1 MPEGFRVTRP
11 RSARTTSA
19 VVAAVGAALA
29 LAALPGLATTSASAA
44 VVVPAAARD
53 TGDGSQHIVSADEA
67 RRVGRPA
74 GLPSDAT
81 PAAAARAFATQQAG
95 ALGVRGE
102 LAARRSA
109 RTPSGTS
116 VVSFDQRFSGVPVI
130 GGQVVVE
137 VGADGTPKGALSET
151 LTTSVPDL
159 APGLS
164 AVEAST
170 TAVSAVARDLGLPVS
185 TLRASEPQLSIY
197 DPALLDAPGTEGTR
211 LVWQTEVRSTKRLDV
226 RQYVLVDA
234 RRGAIALSFSQIHH
248 ALDQDICDQGNV
260 RSAGLNYP
268 CADSVWQQGDGPSA
282 VADVNAAA
290 LNTQKTYEFYSTY
303 LGRDSIDGAGMTLVS
318 TVRYCPPGS
327 GSDAPPCPYEN
338 AFWDGSQMVYGDGFA
353 KADDVVAHELTHGVT
368 ERTSR
373 LFYFFQSGALNESLS
388 DIFGE
393 FVDQTDGV
401 GNDSY
406 AVKWKLGE
414 DLGVIIRDMKN
425 PRSTEQ
431 PDWTGSDLY
440 INGID
445 PTFGYLDDGG
455 GVHTNSGVGNKFA
468 FLITDGSA
476 DFRGYSIRGLGI
488 PKAAKIIYGAAQLLT
503 TASDYSAFA
512 AALKQS
518 CASLKGASVVT
529 ADDCN
534 QVTKAINATGL
545 TLSPVKAKERAVPLA
560 CASGYS
566 NIVTWTESFE
576 TKTSSWTR
584 TISGGLSAQSWYW
597 TTEKPYGQD
606 FTYATDGDANLW
618 GDEPGEPGLAT
629 FTMTSSIPIV
639 KSSYLTF
646 DHAFSFARVGGTAY
660 GKTLFLDGGRV
671 LYSKDD
677 GRTWYDAGPLMTS
690 NGYNGT
696 LYTSYSKAGVGSF
709 SSVNPLKGRSA
720 FVGASQGH
728 WRTKINLGASGGSK
742 IRLRFQI
749 GTDVSFPDYGWFI
762 DNLRVGH
769 CDKYTPR
776 LTVSTTASTVYGPR
790 FTWSATDDG
799 VIDRYIVRSRS
810 AAAGAALPAW
820 GAPAT
825 VSSATRSQTF
835 PASPGTVT
843 CLQVTAVDKAGR
855 SSAAVARCTS
865 NPLDDR
871 SLARTGTWADTASS
885 AAYLGTLSTS
895 SKAGSTL
902 GYNAVNGNGLALIVA
917 AKPGGGTIGV
927 YLGTKKVATVSTAAS
942 TAVSKRTVYVA
953 TGKMTGANVRL
964 KVESP
969 GTGVAVDGLTVTW

>member
-1 MPEGFRVTRP
+1 MTRRP
-11 RSARTTSA
+11 TRTTSA

-29 LAALPGLATTSASAA
+29 LAALPAVATSAASAA
-44 VVVPAAARD
+44 VVTPMAARD
-53 TGDGSQHIVSADEA
+53 TGDGTNHIVSADEA

-74 GLPSDAT
+74 GVAAGA
-81 PAAAARAFATQQAG
+81 PAATVARAFATQQAG
-95 ALGVRGE
+95 ALGLRGE

-109 RTPSGTS
+109 RTAAGTS
-116 VVSFDQRFSGVPVI
+116 VVSFDQEFSGVPVI

-137 VGADGTPKGALSET
+137 VGADGTPHGALSET
-151 LTTSVPDL
+151 LTTAAPSL
-159 APGLS
+159 APGIT
-164 AVEAST
+164 AAAASK
-170 TAVSAVARDLGLPVS
+170 AAIAAVARDLGVPAW
-185 TLRASEPQLSIY
+185 TLTASAPELSIF
-197 DPALLDAPGTEGTR
+197 DPALLDAPSAGGTR

-234 RRGAIALSFSQIHH
+234 RKGVIALSFSQIHH

-260 RSAGLNYP
+260 RSTGLNYP
-268 CADSVWQQGDGPSA
+268 CADPVWQQDDPTSGDA
-282 VADVNAAA
+282 EVRAAA

-318 TVRYCPPGS
+318 TVRYCPETTPN
-327 GSDAPPCPYEN
+327 DPTPCPYPN
-338 AFWDGSQMVYGDGFA
+338 AFWDGSQMVYGAGFA

-401 GNDSY
+401 GDDSY
-406 AVKWKLGE
+406 AAKWKLGE
-414 DLGVIIRDMKN
+414 DLGVVIRDMKN
-425 PRSTEQ
+425 PRSTDQ
-431 PDWTGSDLY
+431 PDWTGSDKY

-445 PTFGYLDDGG
+445 PTSGYLDDGG

-468 FLITDGSA
+468 FLITDGSTN
-476 DFRGYSIRGLGI
+476 FRNYAIRGLGI
-488 PKAAKIIYGAAQLLT
+488 AKAAKIIYGAAQLLT

-518 CASLKGASVVT
+518 CASLKAASTVT
-529 ADDCN
+529 TDDCN

-545 TLSPVKAKERAVPLA
+545 TLSPANAKERATPLA
-560 CASGYS
+560 CAAGYS
-566 NIVTWTESFE
+566 NIVTWKESFE
-576 TKTSSWTR
+576 TKTSAWSR
-584 TISGGLSAQSWYW
+584 TKSSGLSEQSWYW

-618 GDEPGEPGLAT
+618 GDEPGQQGLAT

-671 LYSKDD
+671 LYSTDD
-677 GRTWYDAGPLMTS
+677 GRTWKDAAPLMTA

-709 SSVNPLKGRSA
+709 SSANPLKGRQA

-728 WRTKINLGASGGSK
+728 WRTKVNLGASGGSK

-749 GTDVSFPDYGWFI
+749 GTDESFPDYGWFI

-776 LTVSTTASTVYGPR
+776 LTVSTTASTVYSPR

-799 VIDRYIVRSRS
+799 VIDRYVVRSRT

-820 GAPAT
+820 GPAST
-825 VSSATRSQTF
+825 VSAATRSRTF
-835 PASPGTVT
+835 AAAPGTVT

-865 NPLDDR
+865 NPVDDR
-871 SLARTGTWADTASS
+871 SLTRSGTWADTASS

-895 SKAGSTL
+895 TSAGASL
-902 GYNAVNGNGLALIVA
+902 GLNAVNGNGLALIVA

-927 YLGTKKVATVSTAAS
+927 YVGTKKVATVSTSAT

-953 TGKMTGANVRL
+953 TGKLTGANIRL

-969 GTGVAVDGLTVTW
+969 GTGVAVDGLSVTW

>member
-1 MPEGFRVTRP
+1 
-11 RSARTTSA
+11 
-19 VVAAVGAALA
+19 
-29 LAALPGLATTSASAA
+29 
-44 VVVPAAARD
+44 
-53 TGDGSQHIVSADEA
+53 
-67 RRVGRPA
+67 
-74 GLPSDAT
+74 
-81 PAAAARAFATQQAG
+81 G
-95 ALGVRGE
+95 ALGLRGA

-109 RTPSGTS
+109 KTAAGTS
-116 VVSFDQRFSGVPVI
+116 VVAFDQEFSGIPVI

-137 VGADGTPKGALSET
+137 VGADGAPKGALSET
-151 LTTSVPDL
+151 LTTAAPSL
-159 APGLS
+159 APGIT
-164 AVEAST
+164 AGAASK
-170 TAVSAVARDLGLPVS
+170 AAIAAVARDLGVPAWTLTSSAPV
-185 TLRASEPQLSIY
+185 LSIF
-197 DPALLDAPGTEGTR
+197 DPALLDAPSAGGTR
-211 LVWQTEVRSTKRLDV
+211 LVWQTEVRSSKRLDI

-234 RRGAIALSFSQIHH
+234 RKGVIALSFSQIHH
-248 ALDQDICDQGNV
+248 ALDQDICDQGGV
-260 RSAGLNYP
+260 RTAGLDYP
-268 CADSVWQQGDGPSA
+268 CADPVWQQGDGPSA

-290 LNTQKTYEFYSTY
+290 LNTQKTHEFYSTY

-318 TVRYCPPGS
+318 TVRYCPETTPN
-327 GSDAPPCPYEN
+327 DPTPCPYPN
-338 AFWDGSQMVYGDGFA
+338 AFWDGSQMVYGAGFA

-401 GNDSY
+401 GDDSY
-406 AVKWKLGE
+406 AAKWKLGE
-414 DLGVIIRDMKN
+414 DLGVVIRDMKN
-425 PRSTEQ
+425 PRSTDQ
-431 PDWTGSDLY
+431 PDWTGSDKY

-468 FLITDGSA
+468 FLITDGSTN
-476 DFRGYSIRGLGI
+476 FRNYAIRGLGI
-488 PKAAKIIYGAAQLLT
+488 AKAAKIIYGAAQLLT

-518 CASLKGASVVT
+518 CASLKAASTVT
-529 ADDCN
+529 TDDCN
-534 QVTKAINATGL
+534 QVTKAISATGL
-545 TLSPVKAKERAVPLA
+545 TLSPANAKERATPLA
-560 CASGYS
+560 CAAGYS
-566 NIVTWTESFE
+566 NIVTWKESFE
-576 TKTSSWTR
+576 TKTSAWSR
-584 TISGGLSAQSWYW
+584 TISGGLSEQSWYW

-618 GDEPGEPGLAT
+618 GDEPGQQGLAT

-671 LYSKDD
+671 LYSTDD
-677 GRTWYDAGPLMTS
+677 GRTWKDAAPLMTA

-709 SSVNPLKGRSA
+709 SSANPLKGRQA

-728 WRTKINLGASGGSK
+728 WRTKVNLGASGGSK

-749 GTDVSFPDYGWFI
+749 GTDESFPDYGWFI

-776 LTVSTTASTVYGPR
+776 LTVSTTASTVYSPR

-799 VIDRYIVRSRS
+799 VIDRYVVRSRT

-820 GAPAT
+820 GPAST
-825 VSSATRSQTF
+825 VSAATRSRTF
-835 PASPGTVT
+835 AAAPGTVT

-865 NPLDDR
+865 NPVDDR
-871 SLARTGTWADTASS
+871 SLTRSGTWADTASS

-895 SKAGSTL
+895 KSAGASL
-902 GYNAVNGNGLALIVA
+902 GLNAVNGNGLALIVA

-927 YLGTKKVATVSTAAS
+927 YVGTKKVATVSTSAT

-953 TGKMTGANVRL
+953 TGKLTGANIRL

-969 GTGVAVDGLTVTW
+969 GTGVAVDGLSVTW

>member
-1 MPEGFRVTRP
+1 MTRRP
-11 RSARTTSA
+11 TRTTSA

-29 LAALPGLATTSASAA
+29 LAALPAVATSAASAA
-44 VVVPAAARD
+44 VVTPMAARD
-53 TGDGSQHIVSADEA
+53 TGDGTNHIVSADEA

-74 GLPSDAT
+74 GVAAGA
-81 PAAAARAFATQQAG
+81 PAAAVARAFATQQAG
-95 ALGVRGE
+95 ALGLRGE
-102 LAARRSA
+102 LAARRTA
-109 RTPSGTS
+109 RTAAGTS
-116 VVSFDQRFSGVPVI
+116 VVSFDQEFSGVPVI

-137 VGADGTPKGALSET
+137 VGADGTPRGALSET
-151 LTTSVPDL
+151 LTTAAPSL
-159 APGLS
+159 APGIT
-164 AVEAST
+164 AAAASK
-170 TAVSAVARDLGLPVS
+170 AAIAAVARDLGVPAW
-185 TLRASEPQLSIY
+185 TLTASAPELSIF
-197 DPALLDAPGTEGTR
+197 DPALLDAPSAGGTR
-211 LVWQTEVRSTKRLDV
+211 LVWQTEVRSSKRLDI

-234 RRGAIALSFSQIHH
+234 RKGVIALSFSQIHH

-260 RSAGLNYP
+260 RSTGLNYP
-268 CADSVWQQGDGPSA
+268 CADPVWQQDDPTSGDA
-282 VADVNAAA
+282 EVRAAA

-318 TVRYCPPGS
+318 TVRYCPETTPEN
-327 GSDAPPCPYEN
+327 PTPCPYPN
-338 AFWDGSQMVYGDGFA
+338 AFWDGSQMVYGAGFA

-406 AVKWKLGE
+406 DARWKLGE
-414 DLGVIIRDMKN
+414 DLDIGSIRDMKYP
-425 PRSTEQ
+425 PRYGQ
-431 PDWTGSDLY
+431 PDWTGSALY
-440 INGID
+440 SNGID
-445 PTFGYLDDGG
+445 PGTGSLVDGG
-455 GVHTNSGVGNKFA
+455 DVHANSGVGNKFA
-468 FLITDGSA
+468 YLVTDGTGSGS
-476 DFRGYSIRGLGI
+476 FRGYSIRRLGI
-488 PKAAKIIYGAAQLLT
+488 AKAAKIIYGAAQLLT

-518 CASLKGASVVT
+518 CASLKAASTVT
-529 ADDCN
+529 TDDCN

-545 TLSPVKAKERAVPLA
+545 TLSPANAKERATPLA
-560 CASGYS
+560 CAAGYS
-566 NIVTWTESFE
+566 NIVTWKESFE
-576 TKTSSWTR
+576 TKTSAWSR
-584 TISGGLSAQSWYW
+584 TKSSGLSEQSWYW

-618 GDEPGEPGLAT
+618 GDDPARSPGVASI
-629 FTMTSSIPIV
+629 TMTSSIPIA

-646 DHAFSFARVGGTAY
+646 DHAFSFFRAGGSVY
-660 GKTLFLDGGRV
+660 GKTLYASGGRV
-671 LYSKDD
+671 LYSTDD
-677 GRTWYDAGPLMTS
+677 GRTWKDAAPLMTA

-696 LYTSYSKAGVGSF
+696 LYKSYSGFAGSF
-709 SSVNPLKGRSA
+709 ASENPLKGRNA

-728 WRTKINLGASGGSK
+728 WRTKVNLGASGGSK

-749 GTDVSFPDYGWFI
+749 GTDYEPGDYGWFI

-776 LTVSTTASTVYGPR
+776 LTVSTTASTVYSPR

-799 VIDRYIVRSRS
+799 VIDRYILRSRT

-820 GAPAT
+820 GPAST
-825 VSSATRSQTF
+825 VSAATRSRTF
-835 PASPGTVT
+835 AAAPGTVT

-865 NPLDDR
+865 NPVDDR
-871 SLARTGTWADTASS
+871 SLTRSGTWADTASS

-895 SKAGSTL
+895 TSAGASL
-902 GYNAVNGNGLALIVA
+902 GLNAVNGNGLALIVA

-927 YLGTKKVATVSTAAS
+927 YVGTKKVATVSTSAT

-953 TGKMTGANVRL
+953 TGKLTGANIRL

-969 GTGVAVDGLTVTW
+969 GTGVAVDGLSVTW